1 LDIVCDAEM
10 KSVTKQGHRQPCKR
24 LREETE
30 DEEEAE
36 IVDNSS
42 SLLEEEE
49 VRYVAHKT
57 RSGRGG

>member
-1 LDIVCDAEM
+1 MQKVLDIACEAEM
-10 KSVTKQGHRQPCKR
+10 KSVAKQDHGRPRKR

-42 SLLEEEE
+42 SLLEGEE
-49 VRYVAHKT
+49 VRYVAC
-57 RSGRGG
+57 RM